1 MSHSI
6 QPRHFASKT
15 AQALIAT
22 GISAFMLSAAPAWS
36 QTGAPASPPM
46 SNGSRATSS
55 VAEPSKLARA
65 DSKMLSDLAE
75 GNRAEVQ
82 AGNLAIEKSQN
93 ADVKKFAQM
102 MIDDHGKALA
112 EVQQLAMAKNVK
124 LPEGVGAV
132 HKTKETALKALSG
145 KTFDSQYAK
154 RAGVGDHESTVK
166 LLKKI
171 QADAKDADLKAL
183 ADKMLPTVEHHLEMA
198 KQLAAM
204 K

>member
-1 MSHSI
+1 MLVAASVIATTAMALSI
-6 QPRHFASKT
+6 APAFAQTSPAKPASSAAAADASK
-15 AQALIAT
+15 L
-22 GISAFMLSAAPAWS
+22 
-36 QTGAPASPPM
+36 
-46 SNGSRATSS
+46 
-55 VAEPSKLARA
+55 VRA
-65 DSKMLSDLAE
+65 DRSMLVDLAE
-75 GNRAEVQ
+75 GNRAEVA
-82 AGNLAIEKSQN
+82 AGQLALEKSQN

-102 MIDDHGKALA
+102 MIDDHGKALT
-112 EVQQLAMAKNVK
+112 EVEALAQSKDTK
-124 LPEGVGAV
+124 LPDGVGAV
-132 HKTKETALKALSG
+132 HKTKEVALKALSG

-171 QADAKDADLKAL
+171 QAEAKDADLKAL